1 MRNAQLEEPRPQV
14 PAAPHPVH
22 AKRDP
27 ALRILVACFIAV
39 AVVFSGV
46 AIANTLLPHTSIKD
60 YIVWLDTGQR
70 MLHGAPIYPIGQKF
84 PFIYP
89 PTAAV
94 LLVVPSL
101 LGTTGL
107 VVLLTAITALA
118 WFSAVL
124 ISVRLTT
131 GSWRRADLLLYALP
145 SLCVSVYLW
154 SNFHL
159 GQPSVVLLALMV
171 GAFLAL
177 QTKRQPLAGFL
188 IALAAGIK
196 AFPVIAIVYLIYR
209 RYWVATATLVVSLAF
224 LLIVLPAPFR
234 GFNGAR
240 HDLKLW
246 TTRMLNYEPAGIGE
260 RPPRSFSWKSQSI
273 ISLTNRL
280 LRPIDA
286 DNVAGPHR
294 AVYVN
299 VANLSFAQVNA
310 IIAAIAL
317 LLGLT
322 YLAVMP
328 PHGARTTETDAI
340 EFALFILLMLVFTP
354 LAYGYNF
361 VALLFPLTVIVARLR
376 KEPSRPLLISTSVAL
391 FLLALTIP
399 LQKPAQLYGNVVLAT
414 LILFGALARELWQL
428 KQKQLRRAGGGD

>member
-1 MRNAQLEEPRPQV
+1 MLHAQLEDEPVKITAPPRPA
-14 PAAPHPVH
+14 PAKSDRAF
-22 AKRDP
+22 
-27 ALRILVACFIAV
+27 RISIACFIAV
-39 AVVFSGV
+39 AVVFAGIAV
-46 AIANTLLPHTSIKD
+46 ANTILPGKSIKD
-60 YIVWLDTGQR
+60 YIVWLETGQR

-94 LLVVPSL
+94 LFIIPSL

-107 VVLLTAITALA
+107 VVVLTAITAIA
-118 WFSAVL
+118 WFAAVL

-131 GSWRRADLLLYALP
+131 GSWRRQHLLLYALP
-145 SLCVSVYLW
+145 SFFVSVYLW

-159 GQPSVVLLALMV
+159 GQPSVVLLALLL

-177 QTKRQPLAGFL
+177 QTKRQALGGFL

-196 AFPVIAIVYLIYR
+196 AFPVIAILYLIYR
-209 RYWVATATLVVSLAF
+209 RYWIATASLLVSLAF

-240 HDLKLW
+240 RDLQLW
-246 TTRMLNYEPAGIGE
+246 TKRMLNYEPAGIGE
-260 RPPRSFSWKSQSI
+260 RPQRSFSWKSQSI
-273 ISLTNRL
+273 VSVANRR

-286 DNVAGPHR
+286 DNVVAPHR

-299 VANLSFAQVNA
+299 VANLSFPQVNA

-328 PHGARTTETDAI
+328 ARAARNTETDAI

-361 VALLFPLTVIVARLR
+361 VALLFPFTVIVARLR
-376 KEPSRPLLISTSVAL
+376 NKPSRPLLICTCVAL
-391 FLLALTIP
+391 FLLALTVP

-414 LILFGALARELWQL
+414 LILFGGLARELWLL
-428 KQKQLRRAGGGD
+428 KQKQLG